1 MIFKLTMVLVYTASH
16 FGHKCSNWDVTMVF
30 EYRSEGGVCWIEIQ
44 VQHGSEKVY
53 WIKLRDKLM
62 GFNILR
68 FIIAETQD

>member
-1 MIFKLTMVLVYTASH
+1 
-16 FGHKCSNWDVTMVF
+16 MVF